1 MNCDSCLESVWV
13 WVSEQHLNGM
23 ECVSVALQSTGNN
36 NRLQTQPGEGEVH
49 LFTKFELFPTWKN
62 LCLSECVFLSVWTR
76 VWLCP
81 GVLKCIYS
89 ICMWECGFFF
99 CFFWCYS
106 CSCKMCGLV
115 LTCDMLEKLNEVFA
129 FSLFTCQSE
138 AYVKHP
144 FSLGYDYLTADIL
157 TMELME
163 KYVFYCMYL

>member
-1 MNCDSCLESVWV
+1 MCVF
-13 WVSEQHLNGM
+13 
-23 ECVSVALQSTGNN
+23 ECVD
-36 NRLQTQPGEGEVH
+36 P
-49 LFTKFELFPTWKN
+49 
-62 LCLSECVFLSVWTR
+62 CVVMSWGAQVYIQYMHVGVWIFFL
-76 VWLCP
+76 
-81 GVLKCIYS
+81 
-89 ICMWECGFFF
+89 
-99 CFFWCYS
+99 FFWCYS